1 MSSTGLVMEGG
12 AMRGMFTNGVID
24 VFMENDI
31 TFDGAIG
38 VSAGAVFGCNIQ
50 SKQIGRPIRYNKRFC
65 KDWRYVSIR
74 SWLLTGNLYGVDL
87 CYNRIPYEL
96 DPFDIKAFQE
106 NPMKFYLVVTDVE
119 SGEPVYHL
127 CTTGGEED
135 MDWFRASASMP
146 IASKPVE
153 IGGRKYLDGGISDS
167 IPLVYFQSLGYN
179 RNVLILTQPADYV
192 KPPQK
197 HPVLMNLMLRRYPQ
211 VARALA
217 DRHETYNRTTA
228 MIREME
234 KTGQVFVIRPPEAL
248 NIGAVCKDENELQ
261 RVYDIGRRTAEERLE
276 AMKEFLAR

>member
-1 MSSTGLVMEGG
+1 
-12 AMRGMFTNGVID
+12 MRGMFTNGVID

-192 KPPQK
+192 KQPQK
-197 HPVLMNLMLRRYPQ
+197 HPLLMNLMLRRYPQ
-211 VARALA
+211 IARVLA
-217 DRHETYNRTTA
+217 NRHESYNRTTA

-276 AMKEFLAR
+276 AMKGFLAR